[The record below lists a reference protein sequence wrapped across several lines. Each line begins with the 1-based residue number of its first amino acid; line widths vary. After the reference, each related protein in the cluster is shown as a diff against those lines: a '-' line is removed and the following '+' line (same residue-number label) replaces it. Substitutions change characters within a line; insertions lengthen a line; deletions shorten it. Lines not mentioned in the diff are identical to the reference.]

1 MGTSVCIPTAGDGHT
16 ATTNHS
22 LLGLV
27 PGLWGVSDMPPPFL
41 SCPQFCPRPL
51 LPKPPTS
58 LCAPVQEA
66 RSGPA
71 PNRPH
76 PKEKKRPQLENQ
88 HGRGSPGRG
97 SCRITEGQQSGAQG
111 RDQGDQRSLGRVI
124 PAGLVILSQGQGE
137 LLVLDPETRGALV

>member
-1 MGTSVCIPTAGDGHT
+1 MCTPTADGGHT
-16 ATTNHS
+16 ATANHS

-27 PGLWGVSDMPPPFL
+27 PGLWGVSDRPPRFL

-51 LPKPPTS
+51 LPKPPTP

-66 RSGPA
+66 RSRGPA

-76 PKEKKRPQLENQ
+76 PKEKKRPQLERESAW
-88 HGRGSPGRG
+88 RGSPGRG

-111 RDQGDQRSLGRVI
+111 MDQGDQRSPGRVI